1 MKSTTTTY
9 QTAKLLLAIRGPSG
23 IFLPNR
29 EGSEDAIMKNTGL
42 EHEEFE
48 ATFEIK

>member
-1 MKSTTTTY
+1 
-9 QTAKLLLAIRGPSG
+9 
-23 IFLPNR
+23 LPNR

-48 ATFEIK
+48 ATFEIKWVEKSNSWTLHTCFLHMPI